1 MLCTEHHA
9 IPGACLPWRRT
20 GCFSFKNFLF
30 REENSLFLICKAS
43 KHFLLPEITLI
54 LRRAPGHAEKTKGG
68 RFMGK
73 KKHHGKAVDKILQ
86 ESQEKTPTDVLGSWT
101 GVPWNPE
108 EAPVQDADDL

>member
-1 MLCTEHHA
+1 M
-9 IPGACLPWRRT
+9 GACSTLLGTGSFLMRIPSFTWRRAAH
-20 GCFSFKNFLF
+20 CAAIKQVD
-30 REENSLFLICKAS
+30 A
-43 KHFLLPEITLI
+43 LPEITLI

-73 KKHHGKAVDKILQ
+73 KKHRGKAVDKILQ
-86 ESQEKTPTDVLGSWT
+86 ESQKKNPTDVLGSWT